1 MILPSGNTNWHRHVL
16 QFQLEKWPQG
26 WEVQVSTLTCVF
38 QKQMQRW
45 EKCSFTCIIQFLSLD
60 RFWLTFKTP
69 QHPPQS
75 IRWITSLIFALR
87 NLYRSHFWWP
97 PGLALTRW
105 FYKVWQNQSEKQA
118 QQNCWQ
124 NWSAHQGLTLV
135 LDRHSH
141 KVSAATVAEDF
152 KGKVSKILPNQDCKW
167 ENWKK

>member
-1 MILPSGNTNWHRHVL
+1 MDNGHPVYPSFQGSFVLENLGQMDFRTQSSRNASGTASRSTAPPCSRSPASCVNSSESHTAFFWLTSRQPHMSNVMMNSAGHPNRLRHVL

-75 IRWITSLIFALR
+75 IR
-87 NLYRSHFWWP
+87 
-97 PGLALTRW
+97 
-105 FYKVWQNQSEKQA
+105 
-118 QQNCWQ
+118 
-124 NWSAHQGLTLV
+124 
-135 LDRHSH
+135 
-141 KVSAATVAEDF
+141 
-152 KGKVSKILPNQDCKW
+152 
-167 ENWKK
+167 